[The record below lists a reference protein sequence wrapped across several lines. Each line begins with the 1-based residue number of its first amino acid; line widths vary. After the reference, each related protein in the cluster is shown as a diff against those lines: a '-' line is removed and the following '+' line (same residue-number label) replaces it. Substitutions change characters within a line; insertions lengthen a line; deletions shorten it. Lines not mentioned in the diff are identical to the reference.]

1 MFFSNSHISGPAH
14 SNDDPG
20 GEHHGAGVH
29 RHDER
34 GGEERPHLLPRV
46 LPDRSQEV
54 QGGRRGAV
62 RPGHVQGEKLM
73 PFISKLSFCHP
84 LM

>member
-1 MFFSNSHISGPAH
+1 MQNRQVAPKAAGEITSYIFTNFDISGPAH

-34 GGEERPHLLPRV
+34 GGEERAHLLPRV
-46 LPDRSQEV
+46 LPHRAQKV
-54 QGGRRGAV
+54 PRGRR
-62 RPGHVQGEKLM
+62 
-73 PFISKLSFCHP
+73 
-84 LM
+84 